1 MQSHIA
7 KWGNSLALRLPR
19 HVAADAQLHE
29 GTVVDMRVEGGSLVV
44 RPARPKYKLSE
55 LLAAHKPTRSE
66 AFGSKEFDWG
76 KAEGE
81 EEW

>member
-1 MQSHIA
+1 MPSHIA

-19 HVAADAQLHE
+19 HIAADAHLYE
-29 GTVVDMRVEGGSLVV
+29 GTQVDLRVEGKSLVV
-44 RPARPKYKLSE
+44 RPSRPKYELSE
-55 LLAAHKPTRSE
+55 LLASHEPARSE
-66 AFGSKEFDWG
+66 EFDWG

>member
-1 MQSHIA
+1 MQNRIA

-29 GTVVDMRVEGGSLVV
+29 GTVVDLRVEGGLLVV
-44 RPARPKYKLSE
+44 RPARPKHKLSE
-55 LLAAHKPTRSE
+55 LLAGHKPTGSE
-66 AFGSKEFDWG
+66 EFDWG